1 MKKHIKVFIMFAI
14 TLCIANAAELIKQQA
29 AAFDEIDA
37 KAKERQKRRALA
49 LQAMVEDAAQK
60 FAQQAVLLARINAEA
75 NNYSEQYQDMLD
87 NALYNA
93 EIIKNAIVKI
103 RENGI
108 IMTKQAQDRLRSC
121 INDGDVISIID
132 AIKDVLRTASN

>member
-1 MKKHIKVFIMFAI
+1 MFAI